1 MTPNRLLPEGWR
13 WVRFGD
19 VVRQVKDR
27 VDPKTAGLDRYVAG
41 EHMETDELRIRR
53 WGEIGDGYLGPAF
66 HMRFRPGQVLYGSRR
81 TYLRKVA
88 IADFEG
94 ICANTTFVIEPST
107 NDLLPEFLPLV
118 MTAEAFHE
126 HSIKQSKGS
135 VNPYINFKD
144 LTWYEFALPP
154 VPEQR
159 ELALAVGVASDV
171 VEHAARVVTATEQ
184 MIAALIEAAIWD
196 AAREDWAVPL
206 VPTREL
212 LREAPRNGV
221 SPPSGEAVSATLR
234 SVSIS
239 AVQTGRFVASL
250 DTEKWCLPVPNADQ
264 YRVEVGDVF
273 AVRGNGNRDLVGRVG
288 LAEESPDPDCVYPD
302 LLIRLRFDSSK
313 LEPALAT
320 AIWNSPRVHSRLLDR
335 AKSSNGI
342 YKVNGKDIGNHLLP
356 VPSLALQ
363 TDLMRSLEHAQ
374 GVSRAAGSHKGRSAL
389 VAGLLREHLLQ
400 GGATS

>member
-1 MTPNRLLPEGWR
+1 MKRKLQAGWR

-27 VDPKTAGLDRYVAG
+27 VDPETAGLERYVAG
-41 EHMETDELRIRR
+41 EHMDTDGLRIRR

-66 HMRFRPGQVLYGSRR
+66 HMRFKPGQVLYGSRR

-88 IADFEG
+88 VADFEG
-94 ICANTTFVIEPST
+94 ICANTTFVVEPST
-107 NDLLPEFLPLV
+107 EDLLPEFLPLV
-118 MTAEAFHE
+118 MTTEAFHE

-159 ELALAVGVASDV
+159 ELVF
-171 VEHAARVVTATEQ
+171 TAG
-184 MIAALIEAAIWD
+184 AALDVAERASLVVSAAEQLVATVIEEATWD
-196 AAREDWAVPL
+196 AAVGHWAVPL

-221 SPPSGEAVSATLR
+221 SPPSGGTGSATLR

-239 AVQTGRFVASL
+239 AIQAGRFVANR
-250 DTEKWCLPVPNADQ
+250 DTEKWCLPVANADQ
-264 YRVEVGDVF
+264 YLVETGDAFV
-273 AVRGNGNRDLVGRVG
+273 VRGNGNRELVGRVG
-288 LAEESPDPDCVYPD
+288 LVEEPPVPDCVYPD

-313 LEPALAT
+313 LDPALAT
-320 AIWNSPRVHSRLLDR
+320 AIWNSPRVHAHLLGR

-342 YKVNGKDIGNHLLP
+342 YKVNGRDVGSHLLP
-356 VPSLALQ
+356 VPSLVDQAALI
-363 TDLMRSLEHAQ
+363 RRLEIARGIH
-374 GVSRAAGSHKGRSAL
+374 RAAESHKTRSSL
-389 VAGLLREHLLQ
+389 MAGLLRERLLQ
-400 GGATS
+400 EGDDS